1 MSSDKR
7 SFGCV
12 EYTAIIAICAMI
24 GMILYATLQHNPRET
39 HTSIASEPSQTTETL
54 TVSNQPSSNPPIVHK
69 MGSVKGATMGST
81 LGATLGAT
89 RSTIT
94 AKPTQ
99 QSVHYLPI
107 HLHKATRTIRIIP
120 EGQEGN

>member
-12 EYTAIIAICAMI
+12 EYTLIVALCAML
-24 GMILYATLQHNPRET
+24 GMILYATLQHSPRET
-39 HTSIASEPSQTTETL
+39 HTTSQPSQTTEK
-54 TVSNQPSSNPPIVHK
+54 VSNRPSSNPSI
-69 MGSVKGATMGST
+69 GNIQGATMGST
-81 LGATLGAT
+81 LGNALH
-89 RSTIT
+89 ST
-94 AKPTQ
+94 KPIQ

-120 EGQEGN
+120 EGQEGD

>member
-24 GMILYATLQHNPRET
+24 GMILYTTLQHNPRET
-39 HTSIASEPSQTTETL
+39 HTSITSQPSQTPETL
-54 TVSNQPSSNPPIVHK
+54 AVSNRPSSNPLIGNK

-81 LGATLGAT
+81 LGAMLHTT
-89 RSTIT
+89 
-94 AKPTQ
+94 KPIQ
-99 QSVHYLPI
+99 QSVRYIPI
-107 HLHKATRTIRIIP
+107 HLQKATRTIRIIP
-120 EGQEGN
+120 EGQEGD

>member
-24 GMILYATLQHNPRET
+24 GMILYTTLQHSPRET
-39 HTSIASEPSQTTETL
+39 HTSITSEPSQTTETL
-54 TVSNQPSSNPPIVHK
+54 AVSNRPSSNPLIGNK

-81 LGATLGAT
+81 LGAI

-94 AKPTQ
+94 VKPTQ
-99 QSVHYLPI
+99 QTIRYLPI
-107 HLHKATRTIRIIP
+107 HLQKATRTIRIIS
-120 EGQEGN
+120 EGQEGD

>member
-12 EYTAIIAICAMI
+12 EYTLIIAICAMI

-39 HTSIASEPSQTTETL
+39 HTSITSQPSQTTETL
-54 TVSNQPSSNPPIVHK
+54 TVSNRPSSNPLIGNK
-69 MGSVKGATMGST
+69 MGSMRGATMGST
-81 LGATLGAT
+81 LGA
-89 RSTIT
+89 IHT
-94 AKPTQ
+94 AKPIH
-99 QSVHYLPI
+99 QSVRYIPI

-120 EGQEGN
+120 EGQEGD

>member
-12 EYTAIIAICAMI
+12 EYTAIIAICAML
-24 GMILYATLQHNPRET
+24 GMILYATLQHTPHET
-39 HTSIASEPSQTTETL
+39 HTTRTSETASQ
-54 TVSNQPSSNPPIVHK
+54 VFSNSPIVHK

-120 EGQEGN
+120 EGQEGK